1 MSRHAL
7 TVGAVT
13 KDQKQYV
20 LKRIF
25 GPGGLI
31 DASNALTYDIM
42 ANTIENELAGI
53 SLKFRQYF
61 NRRLVTI
68 LKTKVN
74 DPQRENKVIKKWTTI
89 TASQ

>member
-7 TVGAVT
+7 TVDAVT

-31 DASNALTYDIM
+31 DASDALTYDIM

-68 LKTKVN
+68 LKTKVTDQKGKTRLSKN
-74 DPQRENKVIKKWTTI
+74 GQ
-89 TASQ
+89 Q